1 MLACAVVSS
10 CSDFLNDARVM
21 CSQTNFAAIYYNVNS
36 IRHQS
41 IFQYCTAWIFSKPLH
56 TYFFE
61 VHSVIMS
68 FVVVYLIRARE
79 FVVVPDNWVQEL
91 NSAKLKNYGTNS
103 NQNFLV
109 FWAAANGTSN
119 LLAKPNFNAPIALKF
134 HASTDGVCY
143 ICRIK
148 KFFGK
153 NNLNKSVF
161 KILIVGLLI

>member
-109 FWAAANGTSN
+109 FLGSSKWNIKFACKTQFQCANCIEISRFDGWCMLHLSN
-119 LLAKPNFNAPIALKF
+119 
-134 HASTDGVCY
+134 
-143 ICRIK
+143 
-148 KFFGK
+148 
-153 NNLNKSVF
+153 
-161 KILIVGLLI
+161 